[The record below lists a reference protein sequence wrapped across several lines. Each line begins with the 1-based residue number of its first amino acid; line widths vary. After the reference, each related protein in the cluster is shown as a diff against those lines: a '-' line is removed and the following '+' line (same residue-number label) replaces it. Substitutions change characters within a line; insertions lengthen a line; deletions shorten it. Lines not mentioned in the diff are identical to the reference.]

1 MDPKEKKAAM
11 RLRRDTRAA
20 TLLAVFTRLSGY
32 GCAAGAVACFLRSQ
46 PIWAAVLLFLG
57 CLIIAAGASG
67 AELIDLKAR
76 KAKKAAARAARND
89 PTGSVTPE
97 NPHSD
102 LSAEQKAEQP

>member
-11 RLRRDTRAA
+11 RLRHDTKTA
-20 TLLAVFTRLSGY
+20 TLLAVLTRLGGY

-57 CLIIAAGASG
+57 CLVIAAGASG

-76 KAKKAAARAARND
+76 KAKKAAARAAGNA
-89 PTGSVTPE
+89 PSESALPE
-97 NPHSD
+97 NPSYEP
-102 LSAEQKAEQP
+102 SAEQETEHS